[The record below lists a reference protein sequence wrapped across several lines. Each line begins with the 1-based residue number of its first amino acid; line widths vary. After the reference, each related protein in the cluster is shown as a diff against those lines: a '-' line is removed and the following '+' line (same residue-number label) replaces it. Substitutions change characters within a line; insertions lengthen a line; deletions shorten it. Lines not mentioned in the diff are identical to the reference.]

1 MKAVVQRV
9 KSASV
14 SVDGTVVGAIN
25 HGLLVFL
32 GVCVEDTEAQ
42 ALQLSRKV
50 AKLRIFADDKAP
62 MNIDVQAV
70 GGDILVVSQFT
81 LHAQTKK
88 GNRPS
93 FTEAAPGAQAEP
105 LYLKFVESLRHETN
119 REIQT
124 GRFGADMGVTLIND
138 GPVTIILDTDQY

>member
-14 SVDGTVVGAIN
+14 SVQGTVVGAIE

-62 MNIDVQAV
+62 MNVDVQAV

>member
-14 SVDGTVVGAIN
+14 SVDGTVVGAIE

>member
-14 SVDGTVVGAIN
+14 SVQGTVVGAIE

>member
-14 SVDGTVVGAIN
+14 SVEGTVVGAID

-105 LYLKFVESLRHETN
+105 LYLKFIESLRHETN

>member
-14 SVDGTVVGAIN
+14 SVDGTVVGAIE

-62 MNIDVQAV
+62 MNVDVQAV

>member
-14 SVDGTVVGAIN
+14 SVQGTVVGAIE

-93 FTEAAPGAQAEP
+93 FTEAAPGAHAEP

>member
-14 SVDGTVVGAIN
+14 SVHGSIVGAID

-62 MNIDVQAV
+62 MNVDVQAV

-105 LYLKFVESLRHETN
+105 LYLKFIESLRQETN
-119 REIQT
+119 RVIQT
-124 GRFGADMGVTLIND
+124 GRFGADMGVTLVND

>member
-14 SVDGTVVGAIN
+14 SVQGTVVGAIE

-93 FTEAAPGAQAEP
+93 FTEAAPGAMAEP